1 MFLITSLHTEIR
13 ITDCFGP
20 IYNTSP
26 ITLLNLGITIS
37 QYSSNK
43 RLSCFFFFFLIF
55 VITTQI
61 THSKVSVGVLP
72 HECLMMTFIQ
82 SKLSVGQRCLISWM
96 EL

>member
-1 MFLITSLHTEIR
+1 MFLIPSLHTEIR
-13 ITDCFGP
+13 ITDCSGP
-20 IYNTSP
+20 IYNTSH
-26 ITLLNLGITIS
+26 ITVLSLGITIS

-43 RLSCFFFFFLIF
+43 RMNCLFFFFIF

-61 THSKVSVGVLP
+61 THSKVSGGVLP